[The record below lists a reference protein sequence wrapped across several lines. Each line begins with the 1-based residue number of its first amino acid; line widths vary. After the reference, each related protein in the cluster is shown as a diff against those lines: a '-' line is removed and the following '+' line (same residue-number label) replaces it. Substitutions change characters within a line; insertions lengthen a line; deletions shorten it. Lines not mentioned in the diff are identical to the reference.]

1 MSNIL
6 KIALLASIGGVI
18 GYITNVLAIKLI
30 FRPIEP
36 IKIPILNFEIIGL
49 IPKRRNEIS
58 KNIGEIIQEEFLSM
72 DDILSNIMNE
82 DDKENITE
90 YIKEKIKNIAQEKMS
105 FVPFPIRGM
114 IEGYIMDAVDVEVK
128 AAIDELSE
136 DIMNKAKERINIQEY
151 LDMIKRRKWII
162 ISILLLSLALGGF
175 RMYQNYV
182 SYVPTYTSSVMVKVD
197 TMKVQ
202 KEEAAKER
210 EKESKKGSKKNSKDN
225 TDTSS
230 YGQTANNGT
239 GQSTEGYNLYNYS
252 AIAQDESI
260 ASRYY
265 TYAAD
270 SAAYDKVAQVAGV
283 RASKVMSI
291 SASQSEDRLEEINIT
306 VTSSDAKSAQLI
318 AAAMPK
324 VYGDLLL
331 KETGIDCVST
341 VYDATPG
348 VRSHRRVDT
357 SVPIYGLGGLVIAI
371 FIVLLLEILNTKII
385 TPDDVEK
392 YWELP
397 LLGVVPAFDEGP
409 HSKKKKRK

>member
-1 MSNIL
+1 M
-6 KIALLASIGGVI
+6 G
-18 GYITNVLAIKLI
+18 
-30 FRPIEP
+30 
-36 IKIPILNFEIIGL
+36 
-49 IPKRRNEIS
+49 
-58 KNIGEIIQEEFLSM
+58 
-72 DDILSNIMNE
+72 
-82 DDKENITE
+82 
-90 YIKEKIKNIAQEKMS
+90 
-105 FVPFPIRGM
+105 
-114 IEGYIMDAVDVEVK
+114 
-128 AAIDELSE
+128 
-136 DIMNKAKERINIQEY
+136 ERINIQEY

-175 RMYQNYV
+175 RMYQNYI

-239 GQSTEGYNLYNYS
+239 GQSTEEYNLYNYS

>member
-1 MSNIL
+1 M
-6 KIALLASIGGVI
+6 G
-18 GYITNVLAIKLI
+18 
-30 FRPIEP
+30 
-36 IKIPILNFEIIGL
+36 
-49 IPKRRNEIS
+49 
-58 KNIGEIIQEEFLSM
+58 
-72 DDILSNIMNE
+72 
-82 DDKENITE
+82 
-90 YIKEKIKNIAQEKMS
+90 
-105 FVPFPIRGM
+105 
-114 IEGYIMDAVDVEVK
+114 
-128 AAIDELSE
+128 
-136 DIMNKAKERINIQEY
+136 ERINIQEY

-162 ISILLLSLALGGF
+162 ILIVLLSLALGGF

-210 EKESKKGSKKNSKDN
+210 EKESKKGSKKNSKNN

-230 YGQTANNGT
+230 DGQTANNGT
-239 GQSTEGYNLYNYS
+239 GQSNEEYNLYNYS

-348 VRSHRRVDT
+348 VRSHRSVDT
-357 SVPIYGLGGLVIAI
+357 SVPRYGLGGLVIAI

-397 LLGVVPAFDEGP
+397 LLGVVPEFDDGP

>member
-1 MSNIL
+1 M
-6 KIALLASIGGVI
+6 G
-18 GYITNVLAIKLI
+18 
-30 FRPIEP
+30 
-36 IKIPILNFEIIGL
+36 
-49 IPKRRNEIS
+49 
-58 KNIGEIIQEEFLSM
+58 
-72 DDILSNIMNE
+72 
-82 DDKENITE
+82 
-90 YIKEKIKNIAQEKMS
+90 
-105 FVPFPIRGM
+105 
-114 IEGYIMDAVDVEVK
+114 
-128 AAIDELSE
+128 
-136 DIMNKAKERINIQEY
+136 ERINIQEY

-162 ISILLLSLALGGF
+162 ILIVLLSLALGGF

-283 RASKVMSI
+283 RASKVLSI

-348 VRSHRRVDT
+348 VRSHRSVDT
-357 SVPIYGLGGLVIAI
+357 SVPRYGLGGLVIAI

-397 LLGVVPAFDEGP
+397 LLGVVPEFDDGP

>member
-1 MSNIL
+1 M
-6 KIALLASIGGVI
+6 G
-18 GYITNVLAIKLI
+18 
-30 FRPIEP
+30 
-36 IKIPILNFEIIGL
+36 
-49 IPKRRNEIS
+49 
-58 KNIGEIIQEEFLSM
+58 
-72 DDILSNIMNE
+72 
-82 DDKENITE
+82 
-90 YIKEKIKNIAQEKMS
+90 
-105 FVPFPIRGM
+105 
-114 IEGYIMDAVDVEVK
+114 
-128 AAIDELSE
+128 
-136 DIMNKAKERINIQEY
+136 ERINIQEY

-239 GQSTEGYNLYNYS
+239 GQSTEEYNLYNYS

-283 RASKVMSI
+283 RASKVISI

-357 SVPIYGLGGLVIAI
+357 SVPRYGLGGLVIAI

-397 LLGVVPAFDEGP
+397 LLGVVPEFDDGP

>member
-1 MSNIL
+1 M
-6 KIALLASIGGVI
+6 G
-18 GYITNVLAIKLI
+18 
-30 FRPIEP
+30 
-36 IKIPILNFEIIGL
+36 
-49 IPKRRNEIS
+49 
-58 KNIGEIIQEEFLSM
+58 
-72 DDILSNIMNE
+72 
-82 DDKENITE
+82 
-90 YIKEKIKNIAQEKMS
+90 
-105 FVPFPIRGM
+105 
-114 IEGYIMDAVDVEVK
+114 
-128 AAIDELSE
+128 
-136 DIMNKAKERINIQEY
+136 ERINIQEY

-175 RMYQNYV
+175 RMYQNYI

-210 EKESKKGSKKNSKDN
+210 EKESKNGSKKNSKDN

-239 GQSTEGYNLYNYS
+239 GQSTEEYNLYNYS

-357 SVPIYGLGGLVIAI
+357 SIPIYGLGGLVIAI

-397 LLGVVPAFDEGP
+397 LLGVIPAFDEGP
-409 HSKKKKRK
+409 HSNKKKRK

>member
-1 MSNIL
+1 M
-6 KIALLASIGGVI
+6 G
-18 GYITNVLAIKLI
+18 
-30 FRPIEP
+30 
-36 IKIPILNFEIIGL
+36 
-49 IPKRRNEIS
+49 
-58 KNIGEIIQEEFLSM
+58 
-72 DDILSNIMNE
+72 
-82 DDKENITE
+82 
-90 YIKEKIKNIAQEKMS
+90 
-105 FVPFPIRGM
+105 
-114 IEGYIMDAVDVEVK
+114 
-128 AAIDELSE
+128 
-136 DIMNKAKERINIQEY
+136 ERINIQEY

-162 ISILLLSLALGGF
+162 ILIVLLSLALGGF

-283 RASKVMSI
+283 RASKVLSI

-341 VYDATPG
+341 VYDASPG

-357 SVPIYGLGGLVIAI
+357 SVPRYGLGGLVIAI

-397 LLGVVPAFDEGP
+397 LLGVVPEFDDGP

>member
-1 MSNIL
+1 M
-6 KIALLASIGGVI
+6 G
-18 GYITNVLAIKLI
+18 
-30 FRPIEP
+30 
-36 IKIPILNFEIIGL
+36 
-49 IPKRRNEIS
+49 
-58 KNIGEIIQEEFLSM
+58 
-72 DDILSNIMNE
+72 
-82 DDKENITE
+82 
-90 YIKEKIKNIAQEKMS
+90 
-105 FVPFPIRGM
+105 
-114 IEGYIMDAVDVEVK
+114 
-128 AAIDELSE
+128 
-136 DIMNKAKERINIQEY
+136 ERINIQEY

-162 ISILLLSLALGGF
+162 ILIVLLSLALGGF

-210 EKESKKGSKKNSKDN
+210 EKESKKGSKKNSKNN

-230 YGQTANNGT
+230 DGQTANNGT
-239 GQSTEGYNLYNYS
+239 GQSNEEYNLYNYS

-283 RASKVMSI
+283 RASKVLSI

-324 VYGDLLL
+324 VYGELLL

-357 SVPIYGLGGLVIAI
+357 SVPRYGLGGLVIAI

-397 LLGVVPAFDEGP
+397 LLGVVPEFDDGP

>member
-1 MSNIL
+1 M
-6 KIALLASIGGVI
+6 G
-18 GYITNVLAIKLI
+18 
-30 FRPIEP
+30 
-36 IKIPILNFEIIGL
+36 
-49 IPKRRNEIS
+49 
-58 KNIGEIIQEEFLSM
+58 
-72 DDILSNIMNE
+72 
-82 DDKENITE
+82 
-90 YIKEKIKNIAQEKMS
+90 
-105 FVPFPIRGM
+105 
-114 IEGYIMDAVDVEVK
+114 
-128 AAIDELSE
+128 
-136 DIMNKAKERINIQEY
+136 ERINIQEY

-162 ISILLLSLALGGF
+162 ILILLLSLALGGF

-210 EKESKKGSKKNSKDN
+210 EKESKKGSKKNSTDN

-357 SVPIYGLGGLVIAI
+357 SVPRYGLGGLVIAI

-397 LLGVVPAFDEGP
+397 LLGVVPEFDDGP

>member
-1 MSNIL
+1 M
-6 KIALLASIGGVI
+6 G
-18 GYITNVLAIKLI
+18 
-30 FRPIEP
+30 
-36 IKIPILNFEIIGL
+36 
-49 IPKRRNEIS
+49 
-58 KNIGEIIQEEFLSM
+58 
-72 DDILSNIMNE
+72 
-82 DDKENITE
+82 
-90 YIKEKIKNIAQEKMS
+90 
-105 FVPFPIRGM
+105 
-114 IEGYIMDAVDVEVK
+114 
-128 AAIDELSE
+128 
-136 DIMNKAKERINIQEY
+136 ERINIQEY

-162 ISILLLSLALGGF
+162 ILIVLLSLALGGF

-239 GQSTEGYNLYNYS
+239 DQSTEGYNLYNYS

-283 RASKVMSI
+283 RASKVLSI

-341 VYDATPG
+341 VYDASPG

-357 SVPIYGLGGLVIAI
+357 SVPRYGLGGLVIAI

-397 LLGVVPAFDEGP
+397 LLGVVPEFDDGP

>member
-1 MSNIL
+1 
-6 KIALLASIGGVI
+6 
-18 GYITNVLAIKLI
+18 
-30 FRPIEP
+30 
-36 IKIPILNFEIIGL
+36 
-49 IPKRRNEIS
+49 
-58 KNIGEIIQEEFLSM
+58 
-72 DDILSNIMNE
+72 
-82 DDKENITE
+82 
-90 YIKEKIKNIAQEKMS
+90 
-105 FVPFPIRGM
+105 
-114 IEGYIMDAVDVEVK
+114 
-128 AAIDELSE
+128 
-136 DIMNKAKERINIQEY
+136 
-151 LDMIKRRKWII
+151 
-162 ISILLLSLALGGF
+162 
-175 RMYQNYV
+175 MYQNYV

-239 GQSTEGYNLYNYS
+239 GQSTDGYNLYNYS

-291 SASQSEDRLEEINIT
+291 SASQSENRLEEINIT

-357 SVPIYGLGGLVIAI
+357 SVPRYGLGGLVIAI

>member
-1 MSNIL
+1 M
-6 KIALLASIGGVI
+6 G
-18 GYITNVLAIKLI
+18 
-30 FRPIEP
+30 
-36 IKIPILNFEIIGL
+36 
-49 IPKRRNEIS
+49 
-58 KNIGEIIQEEFLSM
+58 
-72 DDILSNIMNE
+72 
-82 DDKENITE
+82 
-90 YIKEKIKNIAQEKMS
+90 
-105 FVPFPIRGM
+105 
-114 IEGYIMDAVDVEVK
+114 
-128 AAIDELSE
+128 
-136 DIMNKAKERINIQEY
+136 ERINIQEY

-175 RMYQNYV
+175 RMYQNYI

-210 EKESKKGSKKNSKDN
+210 EKESKKGSKKNSTDN

-239 GQSTEGYNLYNYS
+239 GQSTEEYNLYNYS

-357 SVPIYGLGGLVIAI
+357 SVPRYGLGGLVIAI

-397 LLGVVPAFDEGP
+397 LLGVVPEFDDGP

>member
-1 MSNIL
+1 M
-6 KIALLASIGGVI
+6 G
-18 GYITNVLAIKLI
+18 
-30 FRPIEP
+30 
-36 IKIPILNFEIIGL
+36 
-49 IPKRRNEIS
+49 
-58 KNIGEIIQEEFLSM
+58 
-72 DDILSNIMNE
+72 
-82 DDKENITE
+82 
-90 YIKEKIKNIAQEKMS
+90 
-105 FVPFPIRGM
+105 
-114 IEGYIMDAVDVEVK
+114 
-128 AAIDELSE
+128 
-136 DIMNKAKERINIQEY
+136 ERINIQEY

-175 RMYQNYV
+175 RMYQNYI

-239 GQSTEGYNLYNYS
+239 GQSTEEYNLYNYS

-283 RASKVMSI
+283 RASTVMSI

-341 VYDATPG
+341 VYDASPG

-357 SVPIYGLGGLVIAI
+357 SVPRYGLGGLVIAI

-397 LLGVVPAFDEGP
+397 LLGVVPEFDDGP

>member
-1 MSNIL
+1 M
-6 KIALLASIGGVI
+6 G
-18 GYITNVLAIKLI
+18 
-30 FRPIEP
+30 
-36 IKIPILNFEIIGL
+36 
-49 IPKRRNEIS
+49 
-58 KNIGEIIQEEFLSM
+58 
-72 DDILSNIMNE
+72 
-82 DDKENITE
+82 
-90 YIKEKIKNIAQEKMS
+90 
-105 FVPFPIRGM
+105 
-114 IEGYIMDAVDVEVK
+114 
-128 AAIDELSE
+128 
-136 DIMNKAKERINIQEY
+136 ERINIQEY

-175 RMYQNYV
+175 RMYQNYI

-239 GQSTEGYNLYNYS
+239 GQSTEEYNLYNYS

-357 SVPIYGLGGLVIAI
+357 SIPIYGLGGLVIAI

>member
-1 MSNIL
+1 M
-6 KIALLASIGGVI
+6 G
-18 GYITNVLAIKLI
+18 
-30 FRPIEP
+30 
-36 IKIPILNFEIIGL
+36 
-49 IPKRRNEIS
+49 
-58 KNIGEIIQEEFLSM
+58 
-72 DDILSNIMNE
+72 
-82 DDKENITE
+82 
-90 YIKEKIKNIAQEKMS
+90 
-105 FVPFPIRGM
+105 
-114 IEGYIMDAVDVEVK
+114 
-128 AAIDELSE
+128 
-136 DIMNKAKERINIQEY
+136 ERINIQEY

-210 EKESKKGSKKNSKDN
+210 EKESKKGSNKNSKDN

-239 GQSTEGYNLYNYS
+239 GQSTEEYNLYNYS

-283 RASKVMSI
+283 RASKVLSI

-357 SVPIYGLGGLVIAI
+357 SVPRYGLGGLVIAI

-397 LLGVVPAFDEGP
+397 LLGVVPEFDDGP

>member
-1 MSNIL
+1 M
-6 KIALLASIGGVI
+6 G
-18 GYITNVLAIKLI
+18 
-30 FRPIEP
+30 
-36 IKIPILNFEIIGL
+36 
-49 IPKRRNEIS
+49 
-58 KNIGEIIQEEFLSM
+58 
-72 DDILSNIMNE
+72 
-82 DDKENITE
+82 
-90 YIKEKIKNIAQEKMS
+90 
-105 FVPFPIRGM
+105 
-114 IEGYIMDAVDVEVK
+114 
-128 AAIDELSE
+128 
-136 DIMNKAKERINIQEY
+136 ERINIQEY

-175 RMYQNYV
+175 RMYQNYI

-210 EKESKKGSKKNSKDN
+210 EKESKKGSNKNSKDN

-230 YGQTANNGT
+230 YGQTANNGP
-239 GQSTEGYNLYNYS
+239 GQSTEEYNLYNYS

-291 SASQSEDRLEEINIT
+291 SASQSEDRLKEINIT
-306 VTSSDAKSAQLI
+306 ITSSDAKSAQLI

-348 VRSHRRVDT
+348 VRSHKRVDT
-357 SVPIYGLGGLVIAI
+357 SVPRYGLGGLVIAI

-397 LLGVVPAFDEGP
+397 LLGVVPAFDEGT

>member
-1 MSNIL
+1 M
-6 KIALLASIGGVI
+6 G
-18 GYITNVLAIKLI
+18 
-30 FRPIEP
+30 
-36 IKIPILNFEIIGL
+36 
-49 IPKRRNEIS
+49 
-58 KNIGEIIQEEFLSM
+58 
-72 DDILSNIMNE
+72 
-82 DDKENITE
+82 
-90 YIKEKIKNIAQEKMS
+90 
-105 FVPFPIRGM
+105 
-114 IEGYIMDAVDVEVK
+114 
-128 AAIDELSE
+128 
-136 DIMNKAKERINIQEY
+136 ERINIQEY

-162 ISILLLSLALGGF
+162 ILIVLLSLALGGF

-210 EKESKKGSKKNSKDN
+210 EKESKKGSKKDSKKKDS
-225 TDTSS
+225 DSS
-230 YGQTANNGT
+230 SDGQIANNGT
-239 GQSTEGYNLYNYS
+239 DQTTEEYNLYNYS

-357 SVPIYGLGGLVIAI
+357 SVPRYGLGGLVIAI
-371 FIVLLLEILNTKII
+371 FIVLLLEILNTKIT

>member
-1 MSNIL
+1 M
-6 KIALLASIGGVI
+6 G
-18 GYITNVLAIKLI
+18 
-30 FRPIEP
+30 
-36 IKIPILNFEIIGL
+36 
-49 IPKRRNEIS
+49 
-58 KNIGEIIQEEFLSM
+58 
-72 DDILSNIMNE
+72 
-82 DDKENITE
+82 
-90 YIKEKIKNIAQEKMS
+90 
-105 FVPFPIRGM
+105 
-114 IEGYIMDAVDVEVK
+114 
-128 AAIDELSE
+128 
-136 DIMNKAKERINIQEY
+136 ERINIQEY

-210 EKESKKGSKKNSKDN
+210 EKESKKGSKKNSKNN

-230 YGQTANNGT
+230 DGQTANNGT
-239 GQSTEGYNLYNYS
+239 GQSNEEYNLYNYS

-357 SVPIYGLGGLVIAI
+357 SVPRYGLGGLVIAI

-397 LLGVVPAFDEGP
+397 LLGVVPEFDDGP

>member
-1 MSNIL
+1 M
-6 KIALLASIGGVI
+6 G
-18 GYITNVLAIKLI
+18 
-30 FRPIEP
+30 
-36 IKIPILNFEIIGL
+36 
-49 IPKRRNEIS
+49 
-58 KNIGEIIQEEFLSM
+58 
-72 DDILSNIMNE
+72 
-82 DDKENITE
+82 
-90 YIKEKIKNIAQEKMS
+90 
-105 FVPFPIRGM
+105 
-114 IEGYIMDAVDVEVK
+114 
-128 AAIDELSE
+128 
-136 DIMNKAKERINIQEY
+136 ERINIQEY

-162 ISILLLSLALGGF
+162 ILIVLLSLALGGF

-210 EKESKKGSKKNSKDN
+210 EKESKKGSKKDSKKKDS
-225 TDTSS
+225 DSS
-230 YGQTANNGT
+230 SDGQTANNGT
-239 GQSTEGYNLYNYS
+239 DQTTEEYNLYNYS

-283 RASKVMSI
+283 RASKVLSI

-357 SVPIYGLGGLVIAI
+357 SVPRYGLGGLVIAI

>member
-1 MSNIL
+1 M
-6 KIALLASIGGVI
+6 G
-18 GYITNVLAIKLI
+18 
-30 FRPIEP
+30 
-36 IKIPILNFEIIGL
+36 
-49 IPKRRNEIS
+49 
-58 KNIGEIIQEEFLSM
+58 
-72 DDILSNIMNE
+72 
-82 DDKENITE
+82 
-90 YIKEKIKNIAQEKMS
+90 
-105 FVPFPIRGM
+105 
-114 IEGYIMDAVDVEVK
+114 
-128 AAIDELSE
+128 
-136 DIMNKAKERINIQEY
+136 ERINIQEY

-162 ISILLLSLALGGF
+162 ILIVLLSLALGGF
-175 RMYQNYV
+175 RMYQNYI

-210 EKESKKGSKKNSKDN
+210 EKESKKGSKKNSKNN

-230 YGQTANNGT
+230 DGQTANNGT
-239 GQSTEGYNLYNYS
+239 GQSNEEYNLYNYS

-283 RASKVMSI
+283 RASKVISI

-357 SVPIYGLGGLVIAI
+357 SVPRYGLGGLVIAI

-397 LLGVVPAFDEGP
+397 LLGVVPEFDDGP

>member
-1 MSNIL
+1 M
-6 KIALLASIGGVI
+6 G
-18 GYITNVLAIKLI
+18 
-30 FRPIEP
+30 
-36 IKIPILNFEIIGL
+36 
-49 IPKRRNEIS
+49 
-58 KNIGEIIQEEFLSM
+58 
-72 DDILSNIMNE
+72 
-82 DDKENITE
+82 
-90 YIKEKIKNIAQEKMS
+90 
-105 FVPFPIRGM
+105 
-114 IEGYIMDAVDVEVK
+114 
-128 AAIDELSE
+128 
-136 DIMNKAKERINIQEY
+136 ERINIQEY

-239 GQSTEGYNLYNYS
+239 GQSTDGYNLYNYS

-291 SASQSEDRLEEINIT
+291 SASQSENRLEEINIT

-357 SVPIYGLGGLVIAI
+357 SVPRYGLGGLVIAI

-397 LLGVVPAFDEGP
+397 LLGVVPEFDDGP

>member
-1 MSNIL
+1 M
-6 KIALLASIGGVI
+6 G
-18 GYITNVLAIKLI
+18 
-30 FRPIEP
+30 
-36 IKIPILNFEIIGL
+36 
-49 IPKRRNEIS
+49 
-58 KNIGEIIQEEFLSM
+58 
-72 DDILSNIMNE
+72 
-82 DDKENITE
+82 
-90 YIKEKIKNIAQEKMS
+90 
-105 FVPFPIRGM
+105 
-114 IEGYIMDAVDVEVK
+114 
-128 AAIDELSE
+128 
-136 DIMNKAKERINIQEY
+136 ERINIQEY

-239 GQSTEGYNLYNYS
+239 DQSTEGYNLYNYS

-385 TPDDVEK
+385 TPDDIEK

>member
-1 MSNIL
+1 M
-6 KIALLASIGGVI
+6 G
-18 GYITNVLAIKLI
+18 
-30 FRPIEP
+30 
-36 IKIPILNFEIIGL
+36 
-49 IPKRRNEIS
+49 
-58 KNIGEIIQEEFLSM
+58 
-72 DDILSNIMNE
+72 
-82 DDKENITE
+82 
-90 YIKEKIKNIAQEKMS
+90 
-105 FVPFPIRGM
+105 
-114 IEGYIMDAVDVEVK
+114 
-128 AAIDELSE
+128 
-136 DIMNKAKERINIQEY
+136 ERINIQEY

-175 RMYQNYV
+175 RMYQNYI

-239 GQSTEGYNLYNYS
+239 GQSTEEYNLYNYS

-348 VRSHRRVDT
+348 VRSHKRVDT
-357 SVPIYGLGGLVIAI
+357 SVPRYGLGGLVIAI

-397 LLGVVPAFDEGP
+397 LLGVVPEFDDGP
-409 HSKKKKRK
+409 HSKKKNRK

>member
-1 MSNIL
+1 M
-6 KIALLASIGGVI
+6 
-18 GYITNVLAIKLI
+18 
-30 FRPIEP
+30 
-36 IKIPILNFEIIGL
+36 
-49 IPKRRNEIS
+49 
-58 KNIGEIIQEEFLSM
+58 GEH
-72 DDILSNIMNE
+72 
-82 DDKENITE
+82 
-90 YIKEKIKNIAQEKMS
+90 
-105 FVPFPIRGM
+105 
-114 IEGYIMDAVDVEVK
+114 
-128 AAIDELSE
+128 
-136 DIMNKAKERINIQEY
+136 INIQEY

-175 RMYQNYV
+175 RMYQNYI

-348 VRSHRRVDT
+348 VRSHKRVDT
-357 SVPIYGLGGLVIAI
+357 SVPRYGLGGLVIAI

-397 LLGVVPAFDEGP
+397 LLGVVPEFDDGP
-409 HSKKKKRK
+409 HSKKKNRK

>member
-1 MSNIL
+1 M
-6 KIALLASIGGVI
+6 G
-18 GYITNVLAIKLI
+18 
-30 FRPIEP
+30 
-36 IKIPILNFEIIGL
+36 
-49 IPKRRNEIS
+49 
-58 KNIGEIIQEEFLSM
+58 
-72 DDILSNIMNE
+72 
-82 DDKENITE
+82 
-90 YIKEKIKNIAQEKMS
+90 
-105 FVPFPIRGM
+105 
-114 IEGYIMDAVDVEVK
+114 
-128 AAIDELSE
+128 
-136 DIMNKAKERINIQEY
+136 ERINIQEY

-175 RMYQNYV
+175 RMYQNYI

-348 VRSHRRVDT
+348 VRSHRSVDT
-357 SVPIYGLGGLVIAI
+357 SVPRYGLGGLVIAI

-385 TPDDVEK
+385 TPDDIEK

-397 LLGVVPAFDEGP
+397 LLGVVPEFDDGP

>member
-1 MSNIL
+1 M
-6 KIALLASIGGVI
+6 G
-18 GYITNVLAIKLI
+18 
-30 FRPIEP
+30 
-36 IKIPILNFEIIGL
+36 
-49 IPKRRNEIS
+49 
-58 KNIGEIIQEEFLSM
+58 
-72 DDILSNIMNE
+72 
-82 DDKENITE
+82 
-90 YIKEKIKNIAQEKMS
+90 
-105 FVPFPIRGM
+105 
-114 IEGYIMDAVDVEVK
+114 
-128 AAIDELSE
+128 
-136 DIMNKAKERINIQEY
+136 ERINIQEY

-348 VRSHRRVDT
+348 VRSHRSVDT

-385 TPDDVEK
+385 TPDDIEK

-397 LLGVVPAFDEGP
+397 LLGVVPEFDDGP

>member
-1 MSNIL
+1 M
-6 KIALLASIGGVI
+6 G
-18 GYITNVLAIKLI
+18 
-30 FRPIEP
+30 
-36 IKIPILNFEIIGL
+36 
-49 IPKRRNEIS
+49 
-58 KNIGEIIQEEFLSM
+58 
-72 DDILSNIMNE
+72 
-82 DDKENITE
+82 
-90 YIKEKIKNIAQEKMS
+90 
-105 FVPFPIRGM
+105 
-114 IEGYIMDAVDVEVK
+114 
-128 AAIDELSE
+128 
-136 DIMNKAKERINIQEY
+136 ERINIQEY

-162 ISILLLSLALGGF
+162 ILIVLLSLALGGF

-210 EKESKKGSKKNSKDN
+210 EKESKKGSKKNSTDN

-283 RASKVMSI
+283 RASKVISI

-348 VRSHRRVDT
+348 VRSHRSVDT
-357 SVPIYGLGGLVIAI
+357 SVPRYGLGGLVIAI

-385 TPDDVEK
+385 TPDDIEK

-397 LLGVVPAFDEGP
+397 LLGVVPEFDDGP

>member
-1 MSNIL
+1 M
-6 KIALLASIGGVI
+6 G
-18 GYITNVLAIKLI
+18 
-30 FRPIEP
+30 
-36 IKIPILNFEIIGL
+36 
-49 IPKRRNEIS
+49 
-58 KNIGEIIQEEFLSM
+58 
-72 DDILSNIMNE
+72 
-82 DDKENITE
+82 
-90 YIKEKIKNIAQEKMS
+90 
-105 FVPFPIRGM
+105 
-114 IEGYIMDAVDVEVK
+114 
-128 AAIDELSE
+128 
-136 DIMNKAKERINIQEY
+136 ERINIQEY
-151 LDMIKRRKWII
+151 LDMIKRRKWVI

-331 KETGIDCVST
+331 KETGIDYVST

-348 VRSHRRVDT
+348 VRSHRSVDT
-357 SVPIYGLGGLVIAI
+357 SVPRYGLGGLVIAI

>member
-1 MSNIL
+1 M
-6 KIALLASIGGVI
+6 G
-18 GYITNVLAIKLI
+18 
-30 FRPIEP
+30 
-36 IKIPILNFEIIGL
+36 
-49 IPKRRNEIS
+49 
-58 KNIGEIIQEEFLSM
+58 
-72 DDILSNIMNE
+72 
-82 DDKENITE
+82 
-90 YIKEKIKNIAQEKMS
+90 
-105 FVPFPIRGM
+105 
-114 IEGYIMDAVDVEVK
+114 
-128 AAIDELSE
+128 
-136 DIMNKAKERINIQEY
+136 ERINIQEY

-162 ISILLLSLALGGF
+162 ILIVLLSLALGGF

-210 EKESKKGSKKNSKDN
+210 EKESKKGSKKNSKNN

-230 YGQTANNGT
+230 DGQTANNGT
-239 GQSTEGYNLYNYS
+239 GQSNEEYNLYNYS

-283 RASKVMSI
+283 RASKVLSI

-357 SVPIYGLGGLVIAI
+357 SVPRYGLGGLVIAI

-397 LLGVVPAFDEGP
+397 LLGVVPEFDDGP

>member
-1 MSNIL
+1 M
-6 KIALLASIGGVI
+6 G
-18 GYITNVLAIKLI
+18 
-30 FRPIEP
+30 
-36 IKIPILNFEIIGL
+36 
-49 IPKRRNEIS
+49 
-58 KNIGEIIQEEFLSM
+58 
-72 DDILSNIMNE
+72 
-82 DDKENITE
+82 
-90 YIKEKIKNIAQEKMS
+90 
-105 FVPFPIRGM
+105 
-114 IEGYIMDAVDVEVK
+114 
-128 AAIDELSE
+128 
-136 DIMNKAKERINIQEY
+136 ERINIQEY

-210 EKESKKGSKKNSKDN
+210 EKESKKGSKKNSKNN

-230 YGQTANNGT
+230 DGQTANNGT
-239 GQSTEGYNLYNYS
+239 GQSNEEYNLYNYS

-331 KETGIDCVST
+331 NETGIDCVST

-357 SVPIYGLGGLVIAI
+357 SVPRYGLGGLVIAI

>member
-1 MSNIL
+1 M
-6 KIALLASIGGVI
+6 G
-18 GYITNVLAIKLI
+18 
-30 FRPIEP
+30 
-36 IKIPILNFEIIGL
+36 
-49 IPKRRNEIS
+49 
-58 KNIGEIIQEEFLSM
+58 
-72 DDILSNIMNE
+72 
-82 DDKENITE
+82 
-90 YIKEKIKNIAQEKMS
+90 
-105 FVPFPIRGM
+105 
-114 IEGYIMDAVDVEVK
+114 
-128 AAIDELSE
+128 
-136 DIMNKAKERINIQEY
+136 ERINIQEY

-162 ISILLLSLALGGF
+162 ILILLLSLALGGF

-210 EKESKKGSKKNSKDN
+210 EKESKKGSKKNSKNN

-230 YGQTANNGT
+230 DGQTANNGT
-239 GQSTEGYNLYNYS
+239 GQSNEEYNLYNYS

-283 RASKVMSI
+283 RASKVLSI

-357 SVPIYGLGGLVIAI
+357 SVPRYGLGGLVIAI

-397 LLGVVPAFDEGP
+397 LLGVVPEFDDGP

>member
-1 MSNIL
+1 
-6 KIALLASIGGVI
+6 
-18 GYITNVLAIKLI
+18 
-30 FRPIEP
+30 
-36 IKIPILNFEIIGL
+36 
-49 IPKRRNEIS
+49 
-58 KNIGEIIQEEFLSM
+58 
-72 DDILSNIMNE
+72 
-82 DDKENITE
+82 
-90 YIKEKIKNIAQEKMS
+90 
-105 FVPFPIRGM
+105 
-114 IEGYIMDAVDVEVK
+114 
-128 AAIDELSE
+128 
-136 DIMNKAKERINIQEY
+136 
-151 LDMIKRRKWII
+151 
-162 ISILLLSLALGGF
+162 
-175 RMYQNYV
+175 MYQNYV

-210 EKESKKGSKKNSKDN
+210 EKESKKGSKKNSKNN

-230 YGQTANNGT
+230 DGQTANNGT
-239 GQSTEGYNLYNYS
+239 GQSNEEYNLYNYS

-341 VYDATPG
+341 VYDASPG
-348 VRSHRRVDT
+348 VRSHKRVDT

-385 TPDDVEK
+385 TPDDIEK

-397 LLGVVPAFDEGP
+397 LLGVVPEFDDGP

>member
-1 MSNIL
+1 M
-6 KIALLASIGGVI
+6 G
-18 GYITNVLAIKLI
+18 
-30 FRPIEP
+30 
-36 IKIPILNFEIIGL
+36 
-49 IPKRRNEIS
+49 
-58 KNIGEIIQEEFLSM
+58 
-72 DDILSNIMNE
+72 
-82 DDKENITE
+82 
-90 YIKEKIKNIAQEKMS
+90 
-105 FVPFPIRGM
+105 
-114 IEGYIMDAVDVEVK
+114 
-128 AAIDELSE
+128 
-136 DIMNKAKERINIQEY
+136 ERINIQEY

-239 GQSTEGYNLYNYS
+239 GQSTDEYNLYNYS

-357 SVPIYGLGGLVIAI
+357 SVPRYGLGGLVIAI

-397 LLGVVPAFDEGP
+397 LLGVVPEFDDGP

>member
-1 MSNIL
+1 M
-6 KIALLASIGGVI
+6 G
-18 GYITNVLAIKLI
+18 
-30 FRPIEP
+30 
-36 IKIPILNFEIIGL
+36 
-49 IPKRRNEIS
+49 
-58 KNIGEIIQEEFLSM
+58 
-72 DDILSNIMNE
+72 
-82 DDKENITE
+82 
-90 YIKEKIKNIAQEKMS
+90 
-105 FVPFPIRGM
+105 
-114 IEGYIMDAVDVEVK
+114 
-128 AAIDELSE
+128 
-136 DIMNKAKERINIQEY
+136 ERINIQEY

-210 EKESKKGSKKNSKDN
+210 EKESKKDSKKNSKNN
-225 TDTSS
+225 TDISS
-230 YGQTANNGT
+230 DGQTANNGT
-239 GQSTEGYNLYNYS
+239 GQSNEEYNLYNYS

-341 VYDATPG
+341 VYDASPG
-348 VRSHRRVDT
+348 VRSHKRVDT

-385 TPDDVEK
+385 TPDDIEK

-397 LLGVVPAFDEGP
+397 LLGVVPEFDDGP

>member
-1 MSNIL
+1 M
-6 KIALLASIGGVI
+6 G
-18 GYITNVLAIKLI
+18 
-30 FRPIEP
+30 
-36 IKIPILNFEIIGL
+36 
-49 IPKRRNEIS
+49 
-58 KNIGEIIQEEFLSM
+58 
-72 DDILSNIMNE
+72 
-82 DDKENITE
+82 
-90 YIKEKIKNIAQEKMS
+90 
-105 FVPFPIRGM
+105 
-114 IEGYIMDAVDVEVK
+114 
-128 AAIDELSE
+128 
-136 DIMNKAKERINIQEY
+136 ERINIQEY

-210 EKESKKGSKKNSKDN
+210 EKESKKGSKKNSKNN

-230 YGQTANNGT
+230 DGQTANNGT

-348 VRSHRRVDT
+348 VRSHRSVDT
-357 SVPIYGLGGLVIAI
+357 SVPRYGLGGLVIAI

-397 LLGVVPAFDEGP
+397 LLGVVPEFDDGP

>member
-1 MSNIL
+1 M
-6 KIALLASIGGVI
+6 G
-18 GYITNVLAIKLI
+18 
-30 FRPIEP
+30 
-36 IKIPILNFEIIGL
+36 
-49 IPKRRNEIS
+49 
-58 KNIGEIIQEEFLSM
+58 
-72 DDILSNIMNE
+72 
-82 DDKENITE
+82 
-90 YIKEKIKNIAQEKMS
+90 
-105 FVPFPIRGM
+105 
-114 IEGYIMDAVDVEVK
+114 
-128 AAIDELSE
+128 
-136 DIMNKAKERINIQEY
+136 ERINIQEY

-210 EKESKKGSKKNSKDN
+210 EKESKKGSKKNSKNN

-230 YGQTANNGT
+230 DGQIANNGT
-239 GQSTEGYNLYNYS
+239 GQSNDEYNLYNYS

-341 VYDATPG
+341 VYDASPG
-348 VRSHRRVDT
+348 VRSHKRVDT

-385 TPDDVEK
+385 TPDDIEK

-397 LLGVVPAFDEGP
+397 LLGVVPEFDDGP

>member
-1 MSNIL
+1 M
-6 KIALLASIGGVI
+6 G
-18 GYITNVLAIKLI
+18 
-30 FRPIEP
+30 
-36 IKIPILNFEIIGL
+36 
-49 IPKRRNEIS
+49 
-58 KNIGEIIQEEFLSM
+58 
-72 DDILSNIMNE
+72 
-82 DDKENITE
+82 
-90 YIKEKIKNIAQEKMS
+90 
-105 FVPFPIRGM
+105 
-114 IEGYIMDAVDVEVK
+114 
-128 AAIDELSE
+128 
-136 DIMNKAKERINIQEY
+136 ERINIQEY

-175 RMYQNYV
+175 RMYQNYI

-239 GQSTEGYNLYNYS
+239 DQSTEEYNLYNYS

-348 VRSHRRVDT
+348 VRSHKRVDT
-357 SVPIYGLGGLVIAI
+357 SVPRYGLGGLVIAI

-397 LLGVVPAFDEGP
+397 LLGVVPEFDDGP
-409 HSKKKKRK
+409 HSKKKNRK

>member
-1 MSNIL
+1 M
-6 KIALLASIGGVI
+6 G
-18 GYITNVLAIKLI
+18 
-30 FRPIEP
+30 
-36 IKIPILNFEIIGL
+36 
-49 IPKRRNEIS
+49 
-58 KNIGEIIQEEFLSM
+58 
-72 DDILSNIMNE
+72 
-82 DDKENITE
+82 
-90 YIKEKIKNIAQEKMS
+90 
-105 FVPFPIRGM
+105 
-114 IEGYIMDAVDVEVK
+114 
-128 AAIDELSE
+128 
-136 DIMNKAKERINIQEY
+136 ERINIQEY

-175 RMYQNYV
+175 RMYQNYI

-210 EKESKKGSKKNSKDN
+210 EKESKKGSNKNSKDN

-239 GQSTEGYNLYNYS
+239 GQSTEEYNLYNYS

-348 VRSHRRVDT
+348 VRSHKRVDT
-357 SVPIYGLGGLVIAI
+357 SVPRYGLGGLVIAI

-397 LLGVVPAFDEGP
+397 LLGVVPEFDDGP

>member
-1 MSNIL
+1 M
-6 KIALLASIGGVI
+6 G
-18 GYITNVLAIKLI
+18 
-30 FRPIEP
+30 
-36 IKIPILNFEIIGL
+36 
-49 IPKRRNEIS
+49 
-58 KNIGEIIQEEFLSM
+58 
-72 DDILSNIMNE
+72 
-82 DDKENITE
+82 
-90 YIKEKIKNIAQEKMS
+90 
-105 FVPFPIRGM
+105 
-114 IEGYIMDAVDVEVK
+114 
-128 AAIDELSE
+128 
-136 DIMNKAKERINIQEY
+136 ERINIQEY

-162 ISILLLSLALGGF
+162 ILIVLLSLALGGF

-210 EKESKKGSKKNSKDN
+210 EKESKKGSKKNSTDN

-283 RASKVMSI
+283 RASKVISI

-348 VRSHRRVDT
+348 VRSHRSVDT
-357 SVPIYGLGGLVIAI
+357 SVPRYGLGGLVIAI

-385 TPDDVEK
+385 TPDDIEK

-409 HSKKKKRK
+409 HSNKKKRK